1 MTTVAFQGEL
11 GAYSEEAVVKLF
23 GVRAEPVPCRENR
36 DVARQVAAGAADA
49 GVLPV
54 ENTLAG
60 SVPASYDA
68 ILAEPTLHV
77 VGEIV
82 IPIHH
87 CIMAI
92 AGTQLRELRVI
103 ESHPI
108 ALAQCAAW
116 FASHPDVE
124 ARAAYDTAG
133 AAREV
138 ARAKDPARGALA
150 SRVAATHYGLTLLA
164 TNVEDRNDN
173 QTRFVV
179 LGRAPIAL
187 APGTAAKTILMLEVD
202 NKPGALVRVL
212 TPLSARELNLTKI
225 ESRPTGEPW
234 RYHFVLEFEHEAN
247 DAQVAAALAEVQR
260 QAAGTRV
267 VGTYARSVAVL
278 GSSGNSGK
286 QRR

>member
-1 MTTVAFQGEL
+1 MRTVAFQGEL
-11 GAYSEEAVVKLF
+11 GAYSEEAVVRLF
-23 GVRAEPVPCRENR
+23 GEDAEPVPCRENR
-36 DVARQVAAGAADA
+36 DVARRVAASEVDA

-77 VGEIV
+77 VGETV

-87 CIMAI
+87 CVMAP
-92 AGTQLRELRVI
+92 AGAQLQELRVV

-116 FASHPDVE
+116 FASHPEID

-133 AAREV
+133 AARDV
-138 ARAKDPARGALA
+138 ARAKDRRRGAIA

-164 TNVEDRNDN
+164 TNVEDRSDN

-179 LGRAPIAL
+179 LERAPTTL
-187 APGTAAKTILMLEVD
+187 EPGIAAKTILMLEVD
-202 NKPGALVRVL
+202 NKPGALVRTL
-212 TPLSARELNLTKI
+212 TPLSAHGLNLTKI

-234 RYHFVLEFEHEAN
+234 TYHFVLEFEH
-247 DAQVAAALAEVQR
+247 DAGDPRVAGALAEVQR
-260 QAAGTRV
+260 EAAGTRV
-267 VGTYARSVAVL
+267 VGTYAANL
-278 GSSGNSGK
+278 EASSSK
-286 QRR
+286 R

>member
-1 MTTVAFQGEL
+1 
-11 GAYSEEAVVKLF
+11 
-23 GVRAEPVPCRENR
+23 
-36 DVARQVAAGAADA
+36 VARLVAAGEADA

-68 ILAEPTLHV
+68 ILAEPTIHV
-77 VGEIV
+77 TGEVV

-87 CIMAI
+87 CVMAI
-92 AGTQLRELRVI
+92 GGASLEKLRTV

-116 FASHPDVE
+116 FARHGHID

-138 ARAKDPARGALA
+138 ARAADSGRGALA
-150 SRVAATHYGLTLLA
+150 SRIAAQRYHLEILA
-164 TNVEDRNDN
+164 ENVEDRQDN

-179 LGRAPIAL
+179 LEREPARL
-187 APGTAAKTILMLEVD
+187 RPGMPAKTILILGVGNE
-202 NKPGALVRVL
+202 PGALVRIL
-212 TPLSARELNLTKI
+212 TPLSSRGLNLTKI

-234 RYHFVLEFEHEAN
+234 TYHFVLEVEH
-247 DAQVAAALAEVQR
+247 
-260 QAAGTRV
+260 AAGDPAFEQGLKEISSSAVSTRV
-267 VGTYARSVAVL
+267 AGTFAL
-278 GSSGNSGK
+278 

>member
-11 GAYSEEAVVKLF
+11 GAFSEEAVVRLF
-23 GVRAEPVPCRENR
+23 GAEAEPVPCRENR
-36 DVARQVAAGAADA
+36 DVARRVAAGAADA
-49 GVLPV
+49 GLLPV

-87 CIMAI
+87 CVMAS
-92 AGTQLRELRVI
+92 AGARLEDLRVI
-103 ESHPI
+103 ESHPV

-116 FASHPDVE
+116 FAAHPDIE

-133 AAREV
+133 AARDV

-150 SRVAATHYGLTLLA
+150 SRIAATHYGLTLLA
-164 TNVEDRNDN
+164 TDVEDRADN
-173 QTRFVV
+173 QTRFVA
-179 LGRAPIAL
+179 LERAPAAL
-187 APGTAAKTILMLEVD
+187 APATAAKTILMLEVD
-202 NKPGALVRVL
+202 NTPGALVRVL
-212 TPLSARELNLTKI
+212 TPLSAHGLNLTKI

-234 RYHFVLEFEHEAN
+234 TYHFVLEFEHEAN
-247 DAQVAAALAEVQR
+247 DARVAAALAEVQR
-260 QAAGTRV
+260 QAAATRV
-267 VGTYARSVAVL
+267 VGMYAR
-278 GSSGNSGK
+278 
-286 QRR
+286 Q

>member
-1 MTTVAFQGEL
+1 MTRIAFQGEL
-11 GAYSEEAVVKLF
+11 GAFSEEAIQRAF
-23 GVRAEPVPCRENR
+23 GADEEPVPCRENR
-36 DVARQVAAGAADA
+36 DVARLVAGGAADA

-77 VGEIV
+77 VREV
-82 IPIHH
+82 AIPIHH
-87 CIMAI
+87 CVMGSPGASLE
-92 AGTQLRELRVI
+92 TLRSV

-116 FASHPDVE
+116 FTRHPSIE

-138 ARAKDPARGALA
+138 ARAGDLSRGALA
-150 SRVAATHYGLTLLA
+150 SRVAATRYDLTMLA
-164 TNVEDRNDN
+164 ENVEDRDDN

-179 LGRAPIAL
+179 VMREPAKLG
-187 APGTAAKTILMLEVD
+187 PGARAKTILMLEVD
-202 NKPGALVRVL
+202 NRPGALVHVL
-212 TPLSARELNLTKI
+212 RPLSERELNLTKI

-234 RYHFVLEFEHEAN
+234 TYRFVLEFEHLAHDPRLGEALG
-247 DAQVAAALAEVQR
+247 DVRREAAA
-260 QAAGTRV
+260 TRV
-267 VGTYARSVAVL
+267 VGTYARE
-278 GSSGNSGK
+278 
-286 QRR
+286 